1 RMCGLGKL
9 APAMRHGKGWEGF
22 GGGMVG
28 FFSSGRRHTRCL
40 SGWSSDVCSS
50 DLVPESVFS
59 LQDDIAPVT
68 KESCAGG
75 TRGGYYFGRSPR
87 DRGHRGLQAA
97 DCSSRRSRAT
107 SCRGGSHLRESSRER
122 KRVCLRNSLV

>member
-1 RMCGLGKL
+1 MRSPSRLNETKKGPFLSSRSRRGRSPSRPIAETALENHAQERCRKL
-9 APAMRHGKGWEGF
+9 I
-22 GGGMVG
+22 
-28 FFSSGRRHTRCL
+28 
-40 SGWSSDVCSS
+40 
-50 DLVPESVFS
+50 VPESVFS

-87 DRGHRGLQAA
+87 DRGHRGLPAA

-122 KRVCLRNSLV
+122 KRVCL